1 MFEGEQRRVGADPE
15 ERTRCGAEAGDSQSG
30 CWEMRGTVEQPQTFP
45 QCVDFETA
53 SHCVASAALEF
64 TVVQADL
71 EFTVAQAALEFIV
84 AQAGLRFTIL
94 LSQPSLSAGTTGSH
108 HLTWP
113 LFVSS
118 RFVSVS
124 KALGG
129 EPRAVWENLFC

>member
-94 LSQPSLSAGTTGSH
+94 LQACGMVDMFIMMATLWFDGKIERMDLEALKYKSQL
-108 HLTWP
+108 
-113 LFVSS
+113 
-118 RFVSVS
+118 
-124 KALGG
+124 
-129 EPRAVWENLFC
+129 

>member
-45 QCVDFETA
+45 QCVDFETG
-53 SHCVASAALEF
+53 SHCVASAA
-64 TVVQADL
+64 L

-94 LSQPSLSAGTTGSH
+94 LSQPALSAGTAGSH

-124 KALGG
+124 KVLGG
-129 EPRAVWENLFC
+129 EPRAAWEDLFC